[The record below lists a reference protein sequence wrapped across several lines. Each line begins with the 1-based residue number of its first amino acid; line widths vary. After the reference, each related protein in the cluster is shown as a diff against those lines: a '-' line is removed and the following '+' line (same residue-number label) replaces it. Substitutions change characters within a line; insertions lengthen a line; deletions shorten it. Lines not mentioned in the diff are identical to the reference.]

1 MFLEYS
7 LAPLISA
14 LKTPLARQN
23 FDNLHK
29 KIDNSRCFQKRV
41 LMPVKILMP
50 ALSPTMKEGTLAKWL
65 VSEGEKIEA
74 GQVIAEIE
82 TDKAT
87 MEFEAVDEG
96 VLGKILIPAK
106 TAGVK
111 VNQPIAV
118 LLDDGEGEKELKK
131 FLSTIDKPTVTDNK
145 AETSDG
151 DKIKNNPSSLPAD
164 KQQGR
169 VIATPL
175 ARKIASINGIDLSLI
190 GSGSGPDGRIVKND
204 LLKLLDD
211 APQVQMHGHCTE
223 TSIPISPMRRV
234 IAQRLVESKQNVPHF
249 YLSVTCYL
257 QHLLSAKKKFY
268 DCLETKVTVNDFVI
282 KACAFALD
290 KNPAMNVSWEG
301 EFIRQNQ
308 TIDIS
313 VAVAIPDGLITPI
326 VFSADKLSLSSISD
340 EVRELVD
347 KAKAGRLQPREF
359 QGGSFTVSNL
369 GMYGIDEFTA
379 IINPPQAA
387 ILAVGAARKVPT
399 VSADAVVVSD
409 VVTLTLSCDHRVIDG
424 ALAAR
429 FMQSLKKAIEDPV
442 IML

>member
-1 MFLEYS
+1 
-7 LAPLISA
+7 
-14 LKTPLARQN
+14 
-23 FDNLHK
+23 
-29 KIDNSRCFQKRV
+29 
-41 LMPVKILMP
+41 MPVKILMP

-65 VSEGEKIEA
+65 VSEGAKVEA

-111 VNQPIAV
+111 VNEPIAV
-118 LLDDGEGEKELKK
+118 LLDDGEGEKELEE
-131 FLSTIDKPTVTDNK
+131 FLSAIDKPTVTDDQPKTPN
-145 AETSDG
+145 E
-151 DKIKNNPSSLPAD
+151 DKIENNLASPPD
-164 KQQGR
+164 GRQQDR
-169 VIATPL
+169 IVATPL
-175 ARKIASINGIDLSLI
+175 ARKIASINSIDLSLV
-190 GSGSGPDGRIVKND
+190 GSGSGPNGRIVKND
-204 LLKLLDD
+204 LLKLLDNR
-211 APQVQMHGHCTE
+211 PQAEMRGHCTE
-223 TSIPISPMRRV
+223 TSIPVSPMRRV

-257 QHLLSAKKKFY
+257 QHLLSAKKKFD
-268 DCLETKVTVNDFVI
+268 DCLETRVTVNDFVI
-282 KACAFALD
+282 KACAFALHE
-290 KNPAMNVSWEG
+290 NPAMNVSWEG
-301 EFIRQNQ
+301 DFIRQNQ

-326 VFSADKLSLSSISD
+326 IFSADKLSLASISD
-340 EVRELVD
+340 KVKELVG
-347 KAKAGRLQPREF
+347 KAKMGTLQPREF

-399 VSADAVVVSD
+399 VFGDEIVVSD
-409 VVTLTLSCDHRVIDG
+409 VVTLTLSCDHRVVDG
-424 ALAAR
+424 ALAAK
-429 FMQSLKKAIEDPV
+429 FMQSIKKAIENPV